1 LTVKHEE
8 STPEQQTDGEYVQLQ
23 HKGAEMKRTWQAGVI
38 GPIKL
43 AGGFGD
49 LRTTMDGE
57 YSPYFHERRT
67 GSAER
72 SSTTYPDGD

>member
-1 LTVKHEE
+1 
-8 STPEQQTDGEYVQLQ
+8 
-23 HKGAEMKRTWQAGVI
+23 VI